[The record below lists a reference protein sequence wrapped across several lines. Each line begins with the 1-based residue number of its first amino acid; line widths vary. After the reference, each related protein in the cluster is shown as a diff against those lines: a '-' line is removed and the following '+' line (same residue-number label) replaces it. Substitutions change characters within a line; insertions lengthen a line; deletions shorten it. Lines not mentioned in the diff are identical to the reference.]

1 MTQSLDIYKKTKL
14 IWHFEPLYKAHIC
27 QTNNPCQNQC
37 TCEPSCRDADDYVC
51 KSSPGRPFIGKNC
64 EWQVA
69 VNCMANNA
77 VTITVPEA
85 AIASYEL
92 TVKNGLIQGCNRE
105 DLICDS
111 VTRTCGP
118 ATSPVNGFYSLTCSN
133 NALQA
138 FGASFGFVSSKMF
151 QNEPKTNVLF

>member
-1 MTQSLDIYKKTKL
+1 
-14 IWHFEPLYKAHIC
+14 
-27 QTNNPCQNQC
+27 
-37 TCEPSCRDADDYVC
+37 
-51 KSSPGRPFIGKNC
+51 
-64 EWQVA
+64 
-69 VNCMANNA
+69 MANNA
-77 VTITVPEA
+77 VSITVPEA

-138 FGASFGFVSSKMF
+138 FGASFGFVSAIIFKINFTIFLKLIFYFS
-151 QNEPKTNVLF
+151 PKHL

>member
-1 MTQSLDIYKKTKL
+1 
-14 IWHFEPLYKAHIC
+14 
-27 QTNNPCQNQC
+27 
-37 TCEPSCRDADDYVC
+37 
-51 KSSPGRPFIGKNC
+51 
-64 EWQVA
+64 
-69 VNCMANNA
+69 MANNA

-92 TVKNGLIQGCNRE
+92 TVKNGLVQGCNRE

-151 QNEPKTNVLF
+151 QNEPKINVFF